1 MKTLIF
7 AVLVAS
13 LAIAGCRGDSKPPAT
28 NAAPQS
34 SATTPEDSVSAAAT
48 ADDEAAVASA
58 PPLELH
64 ENYTHF
70 LNPAFDD
77 LDAMHR
83 STGSI
88 PTSGF
93 RTSR

>member
-1 MKTLIF
+1 M
-7 AVLVAS
+7 
-13 LAIAGCRGDSKPPAT
+13 
-28 NAAPQS
+28 
-34 SATTPEDSVSAAAT
+34 SAAAT

-77 LDAMHR
+77 LDAMLKRRVIRVLVVQSKLFYFIDQGQR
-83 STGSI
+83 SGHLE
-88 PTSGF
+88 G
-93 RTSR
+93 R